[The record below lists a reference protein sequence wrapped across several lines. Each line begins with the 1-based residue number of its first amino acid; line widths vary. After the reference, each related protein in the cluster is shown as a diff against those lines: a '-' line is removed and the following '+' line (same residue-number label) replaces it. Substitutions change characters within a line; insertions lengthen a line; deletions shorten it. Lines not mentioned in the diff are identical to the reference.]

1 MTNMTAPLSIRT
13 GAFWQGFAALLL
25 AFGVA
30 QLSLQVDV
38 VMLGQRA
45 PGSVGAYVM
54 LTRLV
59 MIDLV
64 VTMAYGAV
72 ASVTIAQA
80 VRDGDA
86 SLTIRWAMGLAG
98 LIGALLLGAGWIT
111 YPLLVPWVAG
121 GDETLVTMLEL
132 AIPWFVAGAPFR
144 MINSCAAFAFH
155 ATQRGAWVV
164 RWKLCEV
171 VLKLIMNVVFL
182 DFLDAGFAGC
192 LMASLLVHAV
202 STCWV
207 LWQLRRQSGGLPVL
221 PPLSWSR
228 KQAVKSTWEAQR
240 ILALQLLGLLTLSL
254 FASPTIS
261 TVTTARLD
269 AFAAGLA
276 LAMLVFSPLAA
287 FLRFLAIRF
296 SGRTTADIDVLT
308 RELLRFGVPVAALAG
323 LLLSWGQNWLG
334 QAVYAQQGL
343 WWHVFV
349 WSLAFSLP
357 VRVAGT
363 VLRAGLQSR
372 GGFNEVA
379 KADTLLGWGLGLPIT
394 AVGLALDLPILAYAF
409 LWLPE
414 VALVAW
420 LAFRYR
426 ATSCV
431 DEAPAVANENP

>member
-1 MTNMTAPLSIRT
+1 MTLPLSIRT

-30 QLSLQVDV
+30 QLLLQVDV

-45 PGSVGAYVM
+45 PGSPGAYVM

-59 MIDLV
+59 LIDLV

-72 ASVTIAQA
+72 ASVTIAHA
-80 VRDGDA
+80 AREGDA
-86 SLTIRWAMGLAG
+86 SLAIRRAMGLAG
-98 LIGALLLGAGWIT
+98 LIGVLLLGAGWIA
-111 YPLLVPWVAG
+111 YPLLAPWVAG
-121 GDETLVTMLEL
+121 GDATLVRMLEL
-132 AIPWFVAGAPFR
+132 AIPWFVVGAPFR
-144 MINSCAAFAFH
+144 MLNACAAFALH

-171 VLKLIMNVVFL
+171 ALKVVMNVVFL
-182 DFLDAGFAGC
+182 DLWEAGFAGC
-192 LMASLLVHAV
+192 FMASLLVHAV

-207 LWQLRRQSGGLPVL
+207 LWHLRRQTGGLPAF
-221 PPLSWSR
+221 PPLGWSR
-228 KQAVKSTWEAQR
+228 KQVVESAWEAKR
-240 ILALQLLGLLTLSL
+240 ILALQLLGLLTISL
-254 FASPTIS
+254 FASPMIS

-276 LAMLVFSPLAA
+276 LAMFVFSPLAA

-296 SGRTTADIDVLT
+296 SGRSAADLFVLM
-308 RELLRFGVPVAALAG
+308 RELLFYGVPAAVIAG
-323 LLLSWGQNWLG
+323 LLLSWGQHWLG
-334 QAVYAQQGL
+334 RAVYAQEGA
-343 WWHVFV
+343 WWSVFV

-379 KADTLLGWGLGLPIT
+379 KTDILLGWGLGLPVI
-394 AVGLALDLPILAYAF
+394 AVGLGLDLPILAYAF

-414 VALVAW
+414 VAVVAW
-420 LAFRYR
+420 LALRYR
-426 ATSCV
+426 ATSTAGDSPV
-431 DEAPAVANENP
+431 AAVENS